1 MKQQPTN
8 FFDWCAKHATE
19 KACQETLARQ
29 RWRNGFICPKC
40 GHPRTY
46 QLKCRHLRQCASYQH
61 QVSPIAG
68 TFFEYS
74 KVPLTKLFAA
84 NYLMSADKG
93 GISAQRLSKMI
104 GVQWCT
110 AHGMLRKLRQA
121 MGDRDQA
128 YDLSGL
134 VELDDAYIGGHK
146 SGKRGRGAGEKPVLF
161 AVERR
166 DQSMGKTHR
175 HQANI
180 TPAHK
185 DDQWLPSVHIV
196 ISNVKQFIG
205 AFIMVCRTN
214 ICKSTSMNSCSV
226 STADI
231 GKISCQ

>member
-1 MKQQPTN
+1 M
-8 FFDWCAKHATE
+8 
-19 KACQETLARQ
+19 ACQRVGDATLADAMLGRLVHDAH
-29 RWRNGFICPKC
+29 RI
-40 GHPRTY
+40 
-46 QLKCRHLRQCASYQH
+46 QLKSESMRK
-61 QVSPIAG
+61 I
-68 TFFEYS
+68 
-74 KVPLTKLFAA
+74 
-84 NYLMSADKG
+84 
-93 GISAQRLSKMI
+93 
-104 GVQWCT
+104 T
-110 AHGMLRKLRQA
+110 ACQ
-121 MGDRDQA
+121 
-128 YDLSGL
+128 